1 MQPLTPQSTIAESQS
16 VIPDATVF
24 GPPLSASAHT
34 SATGGRSGAL
44 TRAAIRIGLG
54 LILALSFELTVR
66 VQDWVRFRMPILS
79 PITSEADLMVRDGL
93 GAHGRPNA
101 QFRKW
106 TIDSL
111 GFRGPDVPVIKGAG
125 TVRIVL
131 TGASET
137 FGLYESP
144 HREYARALE
153 DTLNARLA
161 AGACD
166 ADLVR
171 HFEVLNDA
179 LPGMSLPTVEQDIQL
194 RLGRFAPDVIVHY
207 PTPAQFL
214 EDRLPF
220 ATPRDTAT
228 GSHVVPGSLKRALYP
243 RSLDILRDELKKA
256 APQPLLT
263 WLRRRSAE
271 AEQHQH
277 PASWRFASVPHDRL
291 TAYDSDLR
299 SLIGD
304 IRALGAE
311 PVLATHATAFERPRS
326 DSAALLQ
333 AWERFYPRATG
344 TTIIHFDDS
353 ARATT
358 VRAASDSAVIVA
370 DVAGMFAHADGA
382 NFSDFVHFTDSGSA
396 RVAQVLAPAVLAA
409 TQRRHECR
417 P

>member
-1 MQPLTPQSTIAESQS
+1 VAQLTPDGSIVEARTIA
-16 VIPDATVF
+16 PDVTVF
-24 GPPLSASAHT
+24 APPAANPVETIVAVTDVSAAF
-34 SATGGRSGAL
+34 
-44 TRAAIRIGLG
+44 RAASWIALAI
-54 LILALSFELTVR
+54 ILALSFELTVR
-66 VQDWVRFRMPILS
+66 VQDWVRYRMPILS
-79 PITSEADLMVRDGL
+79 PVTSEADLMVRDRL

-106 TIDSL
+106 SIDSL
-111 GFRGPDVPVIKGAG
+111 GFRGVDVPVVKSVG

-144 HREYARALE
+144 RREYARALE
-153 DTLNARLA
+153 DTLNAQLA

-166 ADLVR
+166 AALVR
-171 HFEVLNDA
+171 RFEVLNDA
-179 LPGMSLPTVEQDIQL
+179 LPGMSLPTVEQEIQL

-214 EDRLPF
+214 EERVPF

-228 GSHVVPGSLKRALYP
+228 GSHDIRGSIGRALHP
-243 RSLDILRDELKKA
+243 RGLDILRDELKKVT
-256 APQPLLT
+256 PQPLLT
-263 WLRRRSAE
+263 WLRKRSAE
-271 AEQHQH
+271 AEQRQH
-277 PASWRFASVPHDRL
+277 PAGWRFTGVPRDRM

-299 SLIGD
+299 ALIGD

-333 AWERFYPRATG
+333 AWERFYPRASG
-344 TTIIHFDDS
+344 ATIIRFDEA

-358 VRAASDSAVIVA
+358 IAAASDSAVIVA
-370 DVAGMFAHADGA
+370 DIAGMFAHTDGA
-382 NFSDFVHFTDSGSA
+382 NFADFVHFTDAGSA

-409 TQRRHECR
+409 VQRRHECR

>member
-1 MQPLTPQSTIAESQS
+1 MPRLTPEGPVVEPKTIAPE
-16 VIPDATVF
+16 VTVF
-24 GPPLSASAHT
+24 APPIVVSAETLAV
-34 SATGGRSGAL
+34 GGRPGAL
-44 TRAAIRIGLG
+44 VRFASRIALAV
-54 LILALSFELTVR
+54 ILALSFELTVR
-66 VQDWVRFRMPILS
+66 VQDWVRYRMPIFS
-79 PITSEADLMVRDGL
+79 PVTSEADLMVRDRL

-106 TIDSL
+106 SIDSL
-111 GFRGPDVPVIKGAG
+111 GFRGVDVPVVKGPG
-125 TVRIVL
+125 TVRVVL

-153 DTLNARLA
+153 DSLNARLA

-166 ADLVR
+166 AALVR
-171 HFEVLNDA
+171 RFEVLNDA
-179 LPGMSLPTVEQDIQL
+179 LPGMSLPTVEQDIRL

-214 EDRLPF
+214 EDRVPF
-220 ATPRDTAT
+220 ATQRDTTA
-228 GSHVVPGSLKRALYP
+228 GSHDIAGSLSRAIHP
-243 RSLDILRDELKKA
+243 RSLDIVRDELKKA
-256 APQPLLT
+256 APEPLLT
-263 WLRRRSAE
+263 WLRKRSAE
-271 AEQHQH
+271 AEQHRH
-277 PASWRFASVPHDRL
+277 PVGWRFTSVPADRMA
-291 TAYDSDLR
+291 AYDSDLR

-304 IRALGAE
+304 IHSVGAE

-344 TTIIHFDDS
+344 ATIIRFDDG

-358 VRAASDSAVIVA
+358 IRAASDSAVIVA
-370 DVAGMFAHADGA
+370 DVAGMFAHTNGA
-382 NFSDFVHFTDSGSA
+382 NFADFVHFTDSGSA
-396 RVAQVLAPAVLAA
+396 LVAQVLAPAVLAA
-409 TQRRHECR
+409 AQRRHECR